1 MLSPVIRKAGKP
13 KPSFYTNRRAY
24 LSFFAFFFLLLFFG
38 CGPVLKSDQAD
49 GSAADS
55 LEVYDFDLED
65 IKARGVLKVIIENS
79 STSYFIYKGQPMG
92 YDYEL
97 LQRYAEH
104 VGVRLQFIVT
114 QDLEEGFKK
123 LNRGEG
129 DILAYNLTVTN
140 ERRQRISF
148 TRYHN
153 LVRLVLIQRKM
164 EDWHQMKLHEIEA
177 ALLRNP
183 VDLIGEEIVVR
194 KGSSYVSRLK
204 NLSDEIGGEINIV
217 EAGPEE
223 TTENLIHKVAT
234 GQIKY
239 TVAEENVALLNAT
252 YFPILDVNTA
262 VSLPQQIAWGVR
274 KNGHQ
279 LLSSLNSWIDQMRKE
294 ADYYVIYNRYFKNSK
309 TYTLL
314 AQSDFSNLRTN
325 SISPYDEKIKEM
337 AHMLD
342 WDWKLLAA
350 LIQKESQFDPKAKS
364 WAGAVGLMQLV
375 PETGKQYGARNLTD
389 PVQNIQAGVKYLQW
403 LDQLWTN
410 RIPDKK
416 ERTKFVLASYNVGQ
430 GHVIDAVKLTE
441 KHHGDPTKWSD
452 VSEYLLKKAEPN
464 YFNDPVVEFGY
475 CRGEEPYNY
484 VIDILSLFDQYSQM
498 ISV

>member
-1 MLSPVIRKAGKP
+1 MLLDIVRKKRER
-13 KPSFYTNRRAY
+13 KSSVQRQVR
-24 LSFFAFFFLLLFFG
+24 AFFSCGLLFLTALLPA
-38 CGPVLKSDQAD
+38 CGPTIQSDRLQD
-49 GSAADS
+49 TPDS
-55 LEVYDFDLED
+55 LSVYNFDLED
-65 IKARGVLKVIIENS
+65 IKTRGVLKVIIENS

-97 LQRYAEH
+97 LQRYAEYA
-104 VGVRLQFIVT
+104 GVRLQFIVT
-114 QDLEEGFKK
+114 QDLEDGFRK
-123 LNRGEG
+123 LNLGEG

-140 ERRQRISF
+140 ERRKRIAF
-148 TRYHN
+148 THYHN

-164 EDWHQMKLHEIEA
+164 DNWYQMKLHEIEA
-177 ALLRNP
+177 GLLRNP
-183 VDLIGEEIVVR
+183 VDLIGKEIVVR

-204 NLSDEIGGEINIV
+204 NLSDEIGGEIRV
-217 EAGPEE
+217 TEAGPEE
-223 TTENLIHKVAT
+223 TTENLIHQVAT
-234 GQIKY
+234 GKITY

-252 YFPILDVNTA
+252 YFPVLDVNTA

-274 KNGHQ
+274 KNGNQ
-279 LLSSLNSWIDQMRKE
+279 LLSSLNGWIDQMRQE
-294 ADYYVIYNRYFKNSK
+294 TDYYVIYNRYFKNAK

-337 AHMLD
+337 AHTLD

-350 LIQKESQFDPKAKS
+350 LIQKESQFDPEARS

-389 PVQNIQAGVKYLQW
+389 PTQNIQAGVKYLRW

-410 RIPDKK
+410 RIPDKT

-441 KHHGDPTKWSD
+441 KYHGDATKWEE
-452 VSEYLLKKAEPN
+452 VSQYLLKKSEPN

-484 VIDILSLFDQYSQM
+484 VIDILSLYDQYSQM